1 MQTKAYNWGILGA
14 GKIAGKFSEDLAR
27 VSGAVLYA
35 VASRSPYK
43 AEEFARAHGIKNSYD
58 SYLELAED
66 ENIDIIYVA
75 TPHVFHFEH
84 TMLCLEHKKAVLCE
98 KPFGINLG
106 QVESMISL
114 AKQKNVFLMEALWT
128 QFLPHFQY
136 VLELTESKKYGELLG
151 LEADFGF
158 NAPFDPEKR
167 IYNKELGGGSLM
179 DVGIYPVFLA
189 LSLLGDPEDII
200 AEASIGKTGVDENC
214 TIQLLYS
221 NGVKAN
227 LYSAINETTPT
238 TATLRFEKAK
248 LTINSRFHEPSSVS
262 IQFNGKNETREFPVS
277 THGYNFEAA
286 HVQKMLREDRTE
298 SNLMTFEKS
307 KQLISMLDS
316 IRKKIKLEY

>member
-1 MQTKAYNWGILGA
+1 MMQTKAYNWGILGA
-14 GKIAGKFSEDLAR
+14 GKIASKFSEDLAT

-35 VASRSPYK
+35 VASRSLDK
-43 AEEFARAHGIKNSYD
+43 AEEFAKSHKIKTSYG
-58 SYLELAED
+58 SYLELVED

-84 TMLCLEHKKAVLCE
+84 SLLCLEHKKAVLCE

-179 DVGIYPVFLA
+179 DVGIYPVFLT
-189 LSLLGDPEDII
+189 LSLLGYPEDII

-227 LYSAINETTPT
+227 LYSAINETT
-238 TATLRFEKAK
+238 
-248 LTINSRFHEPSSVS
+248 
-262 IQFNGKNETREFPVS
+262 
-277 THGYNFEAA
+277 
-286 HVQKMLREDRTE
+286 
-298 SNLMTFEKS
+298 
-307 KQLISMLDS
+307 
-316 IRKKIKLEY
+316 